1 MLLPSFIQI
10 QKINHYTGHA
20 AGIFS
25 LAQGFAQHE
34 ILSGGGDGVI
44 AAWQVGKQE
53 NAKGLASIAGNVFAL
68 KLVPEMQ
75 LLVAGDLNGVIKTAL
90 RTAVAGAATAL
101 TVDVLVQKRKP
112 ESVAGKP

>member
-53 NAKGLASIAGNVFAL
+53 NAKGLAVGSWQWAVGSGQFA
-68 KLVPEMQ
+68 VGSGQ
-75 LLVAGDLNGVIKTAL
+75 FG
-90 RTAVAGAATAL
+90 
-101 TVDVLVQKRKP
+101 
-112 ESVAGKP
+112 